1 MSTHVG
7 PGSSYRRKSSE
18 NSAPAENDQRWLPRR
33 CTLDG
38 FREEADGSEGM
49 DLSQLEPLTRLRV
62 QTHNTLYQLTI
73 LSPWDAKVIVQ
84 GGQFFAEPAEANLSG
99 SSYGGCMLKTRWI
112 GLGMRMEIYG
122 KQGPIVTSPVR
133 SVHTEDD
140 SSLPGPF

>member
-7 PGSSYRRKSSE
+7 PKLSYRLKVSDTK
-18 NSAPAENDQRWLPRR
+18 APTESDERWLPRR

-38 FREEADGSEGM
+38 FRQEADESDGM
-49 DLSQLEPLTRLRV
+49 DLSQLEPLTRLKV
-62 QTHNTLYQLTI
+62 QTCNTLYRLTI
-73 LSPWDAKVIVQ
+73 LSPWEAKVIVQ
-84 GGQFFAEPAEANLSG
+84 GGQFFAEPAEANLCG

-133 SVHTEDD
+133 SVHTEGD